1 MENKKKEDICF
12 GVGFRSVKNPSVPP
26 MFPSCAPKEI
36 SLSLDV
42 TDKFRIECDDP
53 KDASSPV
60 RIRSDISMLLHAADT
75 AKKIGTPAMNYL
87 MDSKRSRTSSIQSA
101 VDSLNVSDSEL
112 LATVK
117 SRHLQSPSEI
127 LAWSECISD
136 LAAELK
142 SKYLNEVADDTSD
155 SDSGSSGSGSSDPSE
170 S

>member
-1 MENKKKEDICF
+1 MEKKEKICF
-12 GVGFRSVKNPSVPP
+12 GVGFRTVKNHSISP
-26 MFPSCAPKEI
+26 MFPSRAPKEI

-53 KDASSPV
+53 EDPSSPV

-75 AKKIGTPAMNYL
+75 AKKIGAQAMNYL
-87 MDSKRSRTSSIQSA
+87 MDSRRSRTSSVQSA
-101 VDSLNVSDSEL
+101 IDSLNVSDSEL

-127 LAWSECISD
+127 LAWSEHISD
-136 LAAELK
+136 LAAEIK
-142 SKYLNEVADDTSD
+142 SKYLNEISDDASSSD
-155 SDSGSSGSGSSDPSE
+155 SVSPDSGSSVSSE

>member
-1 MENKKKEDICF
+1 MEKKKEFCF
-12 GVGFRSVKNPSVPP
+12 GVGFRSVKNHSISP
-26 MFPSCAPKEI
+26 MFPSRAPKEI

-53 KDASSPV
+53 EDASSPV

-75 AKKIGTPAMNYL
+75 AKKIGTQAMNYL
-87 MDSKRSRTSSIQSA
+87 MDSKRSRTSSVQSA
-101 VDSLNVSDSEL
+101 LDSLNVSDSEL

-136 LAAELK
+136 LAAEIK
-142 SKYLNEVADDTSD
+142 SKYLNDVADDSSVSD
-155 SDSGSSGSGSSDPSE
+155 SVSSDSGLSDSSE